1 LLCADQNAEA
11 CAVIVRLGLNFG
23 AHLLAGVAFGALAAC
38 AAKSCLRKDRAAEHE
53 HHHDDDAPEPDV
65 GAKPES
71 A

>member
-1 LLCADQNAEA
+1 
-11 CAVIVRLGLNFG
+11 VIVRLGLNFG

-38 AAKSCLRKDRAAEHE
+38 AAKSCRRRDRAAEHDN
-53 HHHDDDAPEPDV
+53 HHDEDAAQPDA